1 VKPITQS
8 SSSSTFYPTQAPT
21 STVNLINNFNNNL
34 RNNTGVQAY
43 CVALYDFEPE
53 NPGEL
58 GFKVYHLFLKL
69 LSYIFCVFKIQ
80 IKFS

>member
-1 VKPITQS
+1 MAIFAVKPTIQSS
-8 SSSSTFYPTQAPT
+8 SSSSTFYPPPAPNPT
-21 STVNLINNFNNNL
+21 INLINNFNNNL

-58 GFKVYHLFLKL
+58 GFKV
-69 LSYIFCVFKIQ
+69 IWAKI
-80 IKFS
+80 S